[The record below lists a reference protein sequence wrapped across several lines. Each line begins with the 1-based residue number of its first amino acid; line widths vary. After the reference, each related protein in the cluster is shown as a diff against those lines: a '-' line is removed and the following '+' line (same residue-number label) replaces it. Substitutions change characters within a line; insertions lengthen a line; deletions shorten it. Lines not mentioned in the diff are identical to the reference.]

1 MSKFA
6 QKLQR
11 VYKGT
16 APVLGFRKSGEEEIP
31 QMLMVANL
39 GGASARAS
47 KAVVGAD
54 AVVINGQG
62 MGAENLSQLREALG
76 DIPLGL
82 SLEGVKHEDIAA
94 LVNLGCDFVV
104 FDVKTPLEV
113 VKKEGMGKILKI
125 EPALDLGLV
134 RAINLLPLAVDGV
147 LLAGEDSPITIE
159 RLLVCQRFSD
169 LLDKPLLVTLGP
181 SVNSDELGSLCQAGV
196 KAVVLAEG
204 LTAKALAEV
213 KKGIACLPKQVRRK
227 TRNSAILPQIPPESP
242 DRTEEEE
249 EDGDED
255 A

>member
-6 QKLQR
+6 EKLKR

-16 APVLGFRKSGEEEIP
+16 APVLGFLKSGGEEIP
-31 QMLMVANL
+31 QMLVVANL
-39 GGASARAS
+39 GGVSTRAS

-54 AVVINGQG
+54 AVVISGQG
-62 MGAENLSQLREALG
+62 MGAENFRQLREALD

-82 SLEGVKHEDIAA
+82 SLEGVKHEDIAT

-113 VKKEGMGKILKI
+113 VKKEGIGRILKI

-147 LLAGEDSPITIE
+147 LLTGEDSPVTIE

-204 LTAKALAEV
+204 LTARALAEV
-213 KKGIACLPKQVRRK
+213 KKVIACLPKQVKRR
-227 TRNSAILPQIPPESP
+227 TRSTPTLPQIRPESAAP
-242 DRTEEEE
+242 ERE
-249 EDGDED
+249 EDEDED
-255 A
+255 DI